1 MLEPDLAIEREIELP
16 VPAEEAWAAITEA
29 DRLEEWFA
37 NDVELDLREGG
48 VGVFRWDDGEVRRA
62 VVEEVEPLRRFAF
75 TWEDSP
81 DTTSPDRTSTVVIEL
96 EEREGATLVRVR
108 ESANAGWATALGL
121 RAMALVA
128 VA

>member
-1 MLEPDLAIEREIELP
+1 MPDPEVVVEREIELP

-29 DRLEEWFA
+29 ERLEEWFA

-48 VGVFRWDDGEVRRA
+48 EGVFRWDDGEERRA
-62 VVEEVEPLRRFAF
+62 VVEEVDPLHRFAF
-75 TWEDSP
+75 SWDGS
-81 DTTSPDRTSTVVIEL
+81 RVVIEL

>member
-1 MLEPDLAIEREIELP
+1 MPESDLAVEREIELP

-48 VGVFRWDDGEVRRA
+48 EGVFRWDDGEVRHA
-62 VVEEVEPLRRFAF
+62 VVEEIEPLRRFAF
-75 TWEDSP
+75 SWDDS
-81 DTTSPDRTSTVVIEL
+81 RVVIEL
-96 EEREGATLVRVR
+96 EEREGGATLVRVR

>member
-1 MLEPDLAIEREIELP
+1 MPDQSVPAANAVIEREIELP
-16 VPAEEAWAAITEA
+16 VSPEEAWAAITEA
-29 DRLEEWFA
+29 ERLEEWFA

-48 VGVFRWDDGEVRRA
+48 EGIFRWDDGAERHA
-62 VVEEVEPLRRFAF
+62 VVEEVDPLHRFAF
-75 TWEDSP
+75 SWDGSRVE
-81 DTTSPDRTSTVVIEL
+81 IEL
-96 EEREGATLVRVR
+96 EERDGATVVRVR

>member
-1 MLEPDLAIEREIELP
+1 MPDSDVTVEREIELP
-16 VPAEEAWAAITEA
+16 VSPEEAWAAITDA
-29 DRLEEWFA
+29 DRLREWFA
-37 NDVELDLREGG
+37 NEVELDLREGG
-48 VGVFRWDDGEVRRA
+48 EGVFRWDDGEQRRA
-62 VVEEVEPLRRFAF
+62 VVEEVDPLHRFAF
-75 TWEDSP
+75 TWNGGP
-81 DTTSPDRTSTVVIEL
+81 DGASTVVIEL

>member
-1 MLEPDLAIEREIELP
+1 MQIEREIELP
-16 VPAEEAWAAITEA
+16 VPAEEAWEAITESE
-29 DRLEEWFA
+29 RLEEWFA

-48 VGVFRWDDGEVRRA
+48 AGVFRWADGEERRA
-62 VVEEVEPLRRFAF
+62 VVEEVVPLERFAF
-75 TWEDSP
+75 SWDGSP
-81 DTTSPDRTSTVVIEL
+81 DGASTVVIEL
-96 EEREGATLVRVR
+96 QELDGATLVRVT

>member
-1 MLEPDLAIEREIELP
+1 MQIEREIELP
-16 VPAEEAWAAITEA
+16 VPAEEAWEAITESK
-29 DRLEEWFA
+29 RLEEWFA

-48 VGVFRWDDGEVRRA
+48 EGVFRWADGEERHA
-62 VVEEVEPLRRFAF
+62 IVEEVVPLERFSF
-75 TWEDSP
+75 TWDGS
-81 DTTSPDRTSTVVIEL
+81 RVVIQL
-96 EEREGATLVRVR
+96 EDRDGATLVRVT